1 MIYTWENGII
11 DVTMR
16 SLLTKYGNQTIT
28 YDAQGNPTSYLG
40 HTLTWE
46 KGRQLKSF
54 DTNTYTYN
62 ANGIRTSKTVGGVK
76 HTYTLDGTK
85 ILREAW
91 GNNTLIP
98 LYDNEES
105 VCGIVYNDT
114 PYYFIKNL
122 QGDIIAIVDKDAN
135 TVAKYSYGAWGV
147 CTIIQDISGCSIA
160 TVNPF
165 RYRGYYYDADIQMYY
180 LQSRCYNP
188 LIGRFVNADDF
199 MLLAFG
205 GGKSNNNLLSYCEN
219 NPINQ
224 NDTNGNIAANIV
236 GAAIGAVIGVVGGV
250 FLGNWLADV
259 LKLSGWK
266 RWVFVGAVAALVG
279 AVAGAI
285 GYFIGPYVAKIAA
298 KLGRY
303 VLELLKKGKI
313 AFRKLSNSVKSSI
326 RAIGKCACF
335 TAGTLILTDKGLV
348 PIEQIS
354 SGDRVWSENPVTG
367 ECGYKTV
374 VKTFK
379 NQVDTIVT
387 VGFNDE
393 IIETTVNHPFWV
405 VGQGWTSASKLK
417 KGDMVKDS
425 DGAIIQIQSVKV
437 CSFKTPTD
445 VYNFEVADWH
455 TYFVGASC
463 ILVHNMCA
471 KEFIKSPKNAKQV
484 LKYLKEQGFS
494 VVSQNGSH
502 VKLTDGLR
510 TTIVP
515 NHGAK
520 EIAKGTLKSIMKQ
533 AGLL

>member
-1 MIYTWENGII
+1 MGT
-11 DVTMR
+11 
-16 SLLTKYGNQTIT
+16 SL
-28 YDAQGNPTSYLG
+28 D
-40 HTLTWE
+40 WE
-46 KGRQLKSF
+46 KSRQLKCLGSY
-54 DTNTYTYN
+54 TYTYN
-62 ANGIRTSKTVGGVK
+62 ANGIRTSKTVDGVL
-76 HTYTLDGTK
+76 HTYDLDGTK
-85 ILREAW
+85 ILMETW
-91 GNNTLIP
+91 GSNKLIP
-98 LYDNEES
+98 LYDSEDTI
-105 VCGIVYNDT
+105 CGIQYNGT
-114 PYYFIKNL
+114 PYFFLKNL
-122 QGDIIAIVDKDAN
+122 QGDIIAITDSNAN
-135 TVAKYSYGAWGV
+135 MVARYRYDAWGV
-147 CTIIQDISGCSIA
+147 CTIVNDASGCSIA

-165 RYRGYYYDADIQMYY
+165 RYRGYYYDSETQLYY
-180 LQSRCYNP
+180 LQSRYYNP
-188 LIGRFVNADDF
+188 AFGRFINADDS

-205 GGKSNNNLLSYCEN
+205 GVKSNNNLLGYCEN

-236 GAAIGAVIGVVGGV
+236 GAAIGAIIGVVGGV
-250 FLGNWLADV
+250 FLGNWLADI
-259 LKLSGWK
+259 LNLSGWK
-266 RWVFVGAVAALVG
+266 RSFFVGVVATLVG
-279 AVAGAI
+279 AAAGTI
-285 GYFIGPYVAKIAA
+285 GYFIGPYVAKIAV

-303 VLELLKKGKI
+303 VLELLQKGKI
-313 AFRKLSNSVKSSI
+313 AFQKLSNSVKSSI

-348 PIEQIS
+348 AIEQIS
-354 SGDRVWSENPVTG
+354 SGDNVWSENPITG

-387 VGFNDE
+387 IGLNNE
-393 IIETTVNHPFWV
+393 EIETTINHPIWV
-405 VGQGWTSASKLK
+405 LEHGWTSASKLK
-417 KGDMVKDS
+417 KGDMVKRS
-425 DGAIIQIQSVKV
+425 DGTIAEIQSVEV
-437 CSFKTPTD
+437 SLLEVPVD

-502 VKLTDGLR
+502 VKLTDGIK